1 MTTSEYVQLRA
12 FARVDGAYLGILWI
26 ISFSCYLI
34 GMTHPI
40 VGMAGTVMAI
50 YSPFFATVRL
60 RKFRDEV
67 RDGEISFLR
76 SMAYYML
83 MFFYASILFALAQYA
98 YFAFVDDGFIVR
110 QYASMLLSDEAQEMI
125 KAYGLTMKQ
134 VNEGLDE
141 LRASSPISIVLN
153 IMTMNITIGIFLS
166 LPVSALTRRL
176 ARQGRQ

>member
-83 MFFYASILFALAQYA
+83 MFFYASALFALLQYV
-98 YFAFVDDGFIVR
+98 YFAFIDNGMLMS
-110 QYASMLLSDEAQEMI
+110 QYAQIMQSKEAVSIIQSYGISMRDLNQGIA
-125 KAYGLTMKQ
+125 
-134 VNEGLDE
+134 E
-141 LRASSPISIVLN
+141 LRNSSPIMLAFN
-153 IMTMNITIGIFLS
+153 IMTFNLFVGFMLS
-166 LPVSALTRRL
+166 WPTALILRRKAPETL
-176 ARQGRQ
+176 